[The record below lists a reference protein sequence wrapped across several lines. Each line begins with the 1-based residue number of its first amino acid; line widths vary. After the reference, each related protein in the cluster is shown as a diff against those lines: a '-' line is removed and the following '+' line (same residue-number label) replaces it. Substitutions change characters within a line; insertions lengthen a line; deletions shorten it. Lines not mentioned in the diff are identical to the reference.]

1 VLVPAGG
8 SLRLTPC
15 TRSVLAAGGF
25 TPSPE
30 EWAAI
35 CKENDQFYP

>member
-1 VLVPAGG
+1 
-8 SLRLTPC
+8 
-15 TRSVLAAGGF
+15 VLAAGGF

-30 EWAAI
+30 EWEAI